1 VSQTADRSGQREED
15 SAPSD
20 AAISPRRLLSALREV
35 ALVATHAHTPAD
47 VALVAATQICRLLE
61 CDDAVVRW
69 WNPGRERLELLADT
83 RPDRSGR
90 AREIGRGEGAV
101 GIAFAS
107 ASPVIV
113 EDYARWEHQVSSS
126 IAVGSGVAVPL
137 LLQDTAVGALAIYS
151 RLSRRYKEADVQLL
165 ALFAAQVAPVI
176 EAALM
181 RITWERE
188 ANRVEASDRQLR
200 DMLDAALDAHIV
212 MDADGRITEWNA
224 QAEAMFGWRRD
235 EVVGKELANTLI
247 PPALRDAHRTALG
260 HYLKTGDGPILNR
273 RVELE
278 ALRKNGMTFP
288 VELTVA
294 PVGTANGPAFSA
306 FLRDISERRQVDEQL
321 RRLALHDALTGL
333 PNRLLLYD
341 RAEQAFAVARR
352 SRRSVALLLM
362 DLDGFKDINDAY
374 GHHVGDVL
382 LQEVSVRLRTGLR
395 ASDTVARLGGD
406 EFAVLLP
413 DNDEADAIAAAKQLR
428 ANLDAPITIEGVR
441 MPVASSVGVSLFPAH
456 GEDPLTLLRRAD
468 IAMYAAKRRGTG
480 IALYEEGSD
489 LEGAARLGLASDLR
503 DALDEAQLRL
513 SYQPVID
520 LTTRRVC
527 VMEALARWDHPRLG
541 HVAPTEFIALAER
554 SGLMSQLSSWAL
566 EAALTKGRAW
576 ATRGIAVAVNMAVS
590 DLADPTFPDRVRAAV
605 EAAGVDPGVL
615 HLEVTESGVMS
626 EPERI
631 LTCLEKL
638 RDIGVRL
645 AIDDF
650 GTGSS
655 SLAYLHR
662 LPIHAC
668 KIDRSFVRRLTTEKS
683 SVAIVRA
690 TIELA
695 HALDLR
701 VIAEGVEDAA
711 TLDVLCGMGCDLAQ
725 GYFISEPIA
734 ESATDAWLATSP
746 WGGSCATPQ

>member
-1 VSQTADRSGQREED
+1 MSQTADRSRQGDDE
-15 SAPSD
+15 APLG
-20 AAISPRRLLSALREV
+20 AVVSPRRLLGALREV
-35 ALVATHAHTPAD
+35 ALVATRAHTPAE
-47 VALVAATQICRLLE
+47 VALVTASQVCRLLE

-69 WNPGRERLELLADT
+69 WNPKSARLELLADT
-83 RPDRSGR
+83 RPDRTGR
-90 AREIGRGEGAV
+90 AGDIPSGEGAV

-113 EDYARWEHQVSSS
+113 EDYARWDHQVSSS
-126 IAVGSGVAVPL
+126 MAVGSGVAVPL
-137 LLQDTAVGALAIYS
+137 LLQDSAVGALAIYA
-151 RLSRRYKEADVQLL
+151 RESRRYKEAEVQLL

-176 EAALM
+176 EAALL
-181 RITWERE
+181 RITSQRE
-188 ANRVEASDRQLR
+188 TNRVEASDRQLR
-200 DMLDAALDAHIV
+200 DMLDAALDAHVV
-212 MDADGRITEWNA
+212 MDERGRIIGWNA
-224 QAEAMFGWRRD
+224 QAEAMFGWHRD
-235 EVVGKELANTLI
+235 EVIGKELADVLI
-247 PPALRDAHRTALG
+247 PPAFRDAHRAGLG

-278 ALRKNGMTFP
+278 ALRKNGISFP

-294 PVGTANGPAFSA
+294 PIGGRDGPAFSA

-341 RAEQAFAVARR
+341 RAEQAFAVAKR
-352 SRRSVALLLM
+352 SDTCVALLLM

-374 GHHVGDVL
+374 GHHIGDSL
-382 LQEVSVRLRTGLR
+382 LQEVSIRLRAPLR

-413 DNDEADAIAAAKQLR
+413 DNDVATALATAKKLR
-428 ANLDAPITIEGVR
+428 ESLEVPVTIEDVR
-441 MPVASSVGVSLFPAH
+441 MPLSSSVGVAIFPAH
-456 GEDPLTLLRRAD
+456 GDDPLTLLRRAD
-468 IAMYAAKRRGTG
+468 IAMYAAKRHGTG

-503 DALDEAQLRL
+503 EALRDGQLHL
-513 SYQPVID
+513 NYQPVID
-520 LTTRRVC
+520 LVSRRVC
-527 VMEALARWDHPRLG
+527 MMEALARWDHPRLG
-541 HVAPTEFIALAER
+541 LVSPIEFIALAER
-554 SGLMSQLSSWAL
+554 SSVMPQLSSWAL
-566 EAALTKGRAW
+566 KAALEKAGEW
-576 ATRGIAVAVNMAVS
+576 QKRGIAVAVNMAVS
-590 DLADPTFPDRVRAAV
+590 DLSDPTFPERVRDALE
-605 EAAGVDPGVL
+605 EAGISPSAL

-631 LTCLEKL
+631 LTSLERL

-668 KIDRSFVRRLTTEKS
+668 KIDRSFVRRLTSEAS

-695 HALDLR
+695 HALNLR
-701 VIAEGVEDAA
+701 VVAEGVEDNA
-711 TLDVLCGMGCDLAQ
+711 TLEVLRAMGCDRAQ
-725 GYFISEPIA
+725 GFFISEPLA
-734 ESATDAWLATSP
+734 AGATEAWLATSS
-746 WGGSCATPQ
+746 WAS

>member
-1 VSQTADRSGQREED
+1 MSQTADHSGQREEEAD
-15 SAPSD
+15 RNGTAV
-20 AAISPRRLLSALREV
+20 SPRRLLSALREV
-35 ALVATHAHTPAD
+35 ALVGTHAHTPSE
-47 VALVAATQICRLLE
+47 VALVAATQVCRLLG

-69 WNPGRERLELLADT
+69 WNPGSARLELLADT

-90 AREIGRGEGAV
+90 AGDIARGEGAV

-107 ASPVIV
+107 ASPVVV

-137 LLQDTAVGALAIYS
+137 LLQDSAVGVLAIYS
-151 RLSRRYKEADVQLL
+151 RESRRYKETEVQLL

-176 EAALM
+176 EAALL
-181 RITWERE
+181 RITSQRE
-188 ANRVEASDRQLR
+188 TSRVEASDRQLR
-200 DMLDAALDAHIV
+200 DMLDAALDAHVV
-212 MDADGRITEWNA
+212 MDARGRITRWNA
-224 QAEAMFGWRRD
+224 QAEAMFGWRR
-235 EVVGKELANTLI
+235 EEIIGKELADTMI
-247 PPALRDAHRTALG
+247 PPAFRDAHRIGLG
-260 HYLKTGDGPILNR
+260 RYLKTGEGPLMNR

-278 ALRKNGMTFP
+278 ALRKNGIAFP
-288 VELTVA
+288 VELTVT
-294 PVGTANGPAFSA
+294 PIGTADGPAFSA
-306 FLRDISERRQVDEQL
+306 FLRDISERRQVEQQL

-341 RAEQAFAVARR
+341 RAEQAFAIAKRTT
-352 SRRSVALLLM
+352 SSVALLLM

-395 ASDTVARLGGD
+395 ESDTVARLGGD

-413 DNDEADAIAAAKQLR
+413 ETDVAGALAAARTLR
-428 ANLDAPITIEGVR
+428 ASLDAPLTIEGVR
-441 MPVASSVGVSLFPAH
+441 MPISSSVGVSLFPAH

-468 IAMYAAKRRGTG
+468 IAMYAAKRRGAG
-480 IALYEEGSD
+480 VAFYEEGSD

-503 DALDEAQLRL
+503 DALQEGQLHL
-513 SYQPVID
+513 NYQPVID
-520 LTTRRVC
+520 LSTGRVAM
-527 VMEALARWDHPRLG
+527 MEALARWEHPRLG
-541 HVAPTEFIALAER
+541 LVPPSEFIGLAER
-554 SGLMSQLSSWAL
+554 TGLMPQLSSWAL
-566 EAALTKGRAW
+566 AAALHRVRDW
-576 ATRGIAVAVNMAVS
+576 QTRGIAVAVNMAVS
-590 DLADPTFPDRVRAAV
+590 DLSDETFPERVRAAIRD
-605 EAAGVDPGVL
+605 AGVAPQVL

-631 LTCLEKL
+631 LACLERL

-668 KIDRSFVRRLTTEKS
+668 KIDRSFIRRLTTEAS

-701 VIAEGVEDAA
+701 VIAEGVEDSA
-711 TLDVLCGMGCDLAQ
+711 TLAVLRGMGCDLAQ

-734 ESATDAWLATSP
+734 DSAAEIWLSESSWAGAGAY
-746 WGGSCATPQ
+746 

>member
-1 VSQTADRSGQREED
+1 MSQTADRSGQRDEE
-15 SAPSD
+15 
-20 AAISPRRLLSALREV
+20 AAQNGAAVSPRRLLGALREV
-35 ALVATHAHTPAD
+35 ALVATHAHTPSE
-47 VALVAATQICRLLE
+47 VALVAATQVCRLLE

-69 WNPGRERLELLADT
+69 WNARSARLELLADT

-90 AREIGRGEGAV
+90 VGDIARGEGAV

-107 ASPVIV
+107 ASPVVV

-137 LLQDTAVGALAIYS
+137 LLQESAVGVLAIYS
-151 RLSRRYKEADVQLL
+151 RESRRYKETEVQLL

-176 EAALM
+176 EAALL
-181 RITWERE
+181 RIASQRE
-188 ANRVEASDRQLR
+188 TNRVEASDRQLR
-200 DMLDAALDAHIV
+200 DMLDAALDAHVV
-212 MDADGRITEWNA
+212 MDARGRITRWNA
-224 QAEAMFGWRRD
+224 QAEAMFGWRRE
-235 EVVGKELANTLI
+235 EVVGKELADTLI
-247 PPALRDAHRTALG
+247 PPALRDAHRVALS

-278 ALRKNGMTFP
+278 ALRKNGIAFP
-288 VELTVA
+288 VELTVT
-294 PVGTANGPAFSA
+294 PIGTADGPAFSA
-306 FLRDISERRQVDEQL
+306 FLRDISERRQVDQQL

-352 SRRSVALLLM
+352 TKSSVALLLM

-374 GHHVGDVL
+374 GHHVGDIL

-395 ASDTVARLGGD
+395 ESDTVARLGGD

-413 DNDEADAIAAAKQLR
+413 DIDVGGALTAAKMLR
-428 ANLDAPITIEGVR
+428 VSLDAPLTIEGVR
-441 MPVASSVGVSLFPAH
+441 MPISSSVGVSMFPAH

-480 IALYEEGSD
+480 VALYEEGSD

-503 DALDEAQLRL
+503 DALQEGRL
-513 SYQPVID
+513 HLNYQPVID
-520 LTTRRVC
+520 LLTGRVC
-527 VMEALARWDHPRLG
+527 MMEALARWEHPRLG
-541 HVAPTEFIALAER
+541 PVPPSEFIGLAER
-554 SGLMSQLSSWAL
+554 TGLMPQLSSWAL
-566 EAALTKGRAW
+566 AAALSRVRDWQA
-576 ATRGIAVAVNMAVS
+576 RGIAVAVNMAVS
-590 DLADPTFPDRVRAAV
+590 DLSDETFPDRVRAAV
-605 EAAGVDPGVL
+605 HEAGVPPQVL

-631 LTCLEKL
+631 LTCLERL

-668 KIDRSFVRRLTTEKS
+668 KIDRSFIRRLTSEAS

-711 TLDVLCGMGCDLAQ
+711 TLDVLRDMGCDLAQ
-725 GYFISEPIA
+725 GYFISEPMADGATETWLA
-734 ESATDAWLATSP
+734 ESSWAGA
-746 WGGSCATPQ
+746 GS

>member
-1 VSQTADRSGQREED
+1 MSQTADRGTQRDDEATPSG
-15 SAPSD
+15 
-20 AAISPRRLLSALREV
+20 AAVSPRRLLGALREV
-35 ALVATHAHTPAD
+35 ALVATHAHTPSE
-47 VALVAATQICRLLE
+47 VALVAATQVCRLLE

-69 WNPGRERLELLADT
+69 WNADRDRLELLADT

-90 AREIGRGEGAV
+90 ARDIARGEGAV

-107 ASPVIV
+107 ASPVVV

-137 LLQDTAVGALAIYS
+137 LLQDSAVGALAIYS
-151 RLSRRYKEADVQLL
+151 RESRRYKETEVQLL

-176 EAALM
+176 EAALLRM
-181 RITWERE
+181 ASQRE
-188 ANRVEASDRQLR
+188 TTRVEASDRQLR
-200 DMLDAALDAHIV
+200 DMLDAALDAHVV
-212 MDADGRITEWNA
+212 MDRHGRITEWNA
-224 QAEAMFGWRRD
+224 QAEAMFGWQRA

-247 PPALRDAHRTALG
+247 PPALRDAHRIALG

-273 RVELE
+273 RVELD
-278 ALRKNGMTFP
+278 ALRKNGITFP

-294 PVGTANGPAFSA
+294 PIGTADGPAFSA

-321 RRLALHDALTGL
+321 RRLAMHDALTGL

-341 RAEQAFAVARR
+341 RAEQAFAVAKRTK
-352 SRRSVALLLM
+352 SFVALLLM

-374 GHHVGDVL
+374 GHHVGDIL
-382 LQEVSVRLRTGLR
+382 LQEVSIRLRKGLR
-395 ASDTVARLGGD
+395 ESDTVARLGGD

-413 DNDEADAIAAAKQLR
+413 ENDITGALAAAKMLR
-428 ANLDAPITIEGVR
+428 ASLDVPLTIEGVR
-441 MPVASSVGVSLFPAH
+441 MPLGSSIGVSLYPTH

-468 IAMYAAKRRGTG
+468 IAMYAAKRSGAG
-480 IALYEEGSD
+480 VALYETGSD

-503 DALDEAQLRL
+503 DALKDGQLRL
-513 SYQPVID
+513 NYQPVID
-520 LTTRRVC
+520 IATGHVC

-541 HVAPTEFIALAER
+541 QVSPTEFIALAQR
-554 SGLMSQLSSWAL
+554 TGIMPQLSSWAL
-566 EAALTKGRAW
+566 GAALRKARGWEA
-576 ATRGIAVAVNMAVS
+576 RGIAVAVNMAVS
-590 DLADPTFPDRVRAAV
+590 DLADPTFPDRVRAAI
-605 EAAGVDPGVL
+605 EEAGVAPEAL

-626 EPERI
+626 EPEKI
-631 LTCLEKL
+631 LACLERL

-668 KIDRSFVRRLTTEKS
+668 KIDRSFIRRLTSEAS

-711 TLDVLCGMGCDLAQ
+711 TLEVLRGMGCDLAQ
-725 GYFISEPIA
+725 GYFISEAIPDN
-734 ESATDAWLATSP
+734 ATETWLATSA
-746 WGGSCATPQ
+746 WAGAGA

>member
-1 VSQTADRSGQREED
+1 MSQTADRSINND
-15 SAPSD
+15 DD
-20 AAISPRRLLSALREV
+20 ATRNGAAVSPRRLLGALREV
-35 ALVATHAHTPAD
+35 ALVATHAHTPSE
-47 VALVAATQICRLLE
+47 VALVAATQVCRLLE

-69 WNPGRERLELLADT
+69 WNAGRDRLELLADT

-90 AREIGRGEGAV
+90 VGDIARGEGAV

-107 ASPVIV
+107 ASPVVV

-137 LLQDTAVGALAIYS
+137 LLQDSAVGALAIYS
-151 RLSRRYKEADVQLL
+151 RKSRRYKETEVQLL

-176 EAALM
+176 EAALL
-181 RITWERE
+181 RIASQRE
-188 ANRVEASDRQLR
+188 TTRVAASDRQLR
-200 DMLDAALDAHIV
+200 EMLDAALDAHIV
-212 MDADGRITEWNA
+212 MDAHGRITEWNA

-235 EVVGKELANTLI
+235 EIVGKELADTLI
-247 PPALRDAHRTALG
+247 PPALRDAHRTGLS
-260 HYLKTGDGPILNR
+260 HYLKTGEGPILGR
-273 RVELE
+273 RVDLD
-278 ALRKNGMTFP
+278 ALRKNGITFP

-294 PVGTANGPAFSA
+294 TIGTADGPAFSA

-321 RRLALHDALTGL
+321 RRLAMHDALTGL

-341 RAEQAFAVARR
+341 RAEQAFAVAKRTK
-352 SRRSVALLLM
+352 SSVALLLM

-374 GHHVGDVL
+374 GHHVGDIL
-382 LQEVSVRLRTGLR
+382 LQEVSIRLRKGLR
-395 ASDTVARLGGD
+395 DSDTVARLGGD

-413 DNDEADAIAAAKQLR
+413 ESDIAGAFAAAKMLR
-428 ANLDAPITIEGVR
+428 ATLDVPLTIEGLR
-441 MPVASSVGVSLFPAH
+441 MPVGSSVGVSVYPAN
-456 GEDPLTLLRRAD
+456 GDDPLTLLRRAD
-468 IAMYAAKRRGTG
+468 IAMYAAKRSGTG
-480 IALYEEGSD
+480 VALYEEGSD

-503 DALDEAQLRL
+503 DALKDGQLRL

-520 LTTRRVC
+520 IVTGRVC
-527 VMEALARWDHPRLG
+527 VMEALARWEHPRLG
-541 HVAPTEFIALAER
+541 QVAPMEFIALAQR
-554 SGLMSQLSSWAL
+554 TGIMPLLSSWAL
-566 EAALTKGRAW
+566 GAALSKARGWQAQ
-576 ATRGIAVAVNMAVS
+576 GIAVAVNMAVS

-605 EAAGVDPGVL
+605 EEAGVEPGVL

-626 EPERI
+626 EPEKI
-631 LTCLEKL
+631 LTCLERL

-668 KIDRSFVRRLTTEKS
+668 KIDRSFIRRLTTEAS

-711 TLDVLCGMGCDLAQ
+711 TLEVLRGMGCDLAQ
-725 GYFISEPIA
+725 GYFISAAIPDN
-734 ESATDAWLATSP
+734 ATETWLATSS
-746 WGGSCATPQ
+746 WAGGDA

>member
-1 VSQTADRSGQREED
+1 MSQTADRSGRRDED
-15 SAPSD
+15 VARNG
-20 AAISPRRLLSALREV
+20 AVSPRRLLGALREV
-35 ALVATHAHTPAD
+35 ALVATRAHTPAE
-47 VALVAATQICRLLE
+47 VALVAATQVCRLLE
-61 CDDAVVRW
+61 CHDAVVRW
-69 WNPGRERLELLADT
+69 WNPRTARLELLADT
-83 RPDRSGR
+83 RPDRTGR
-90 AREIGRGEGAV
+90 AGDIASGEGAV
-101 GIAFAS
+101 GIAFAG

-113 EDYARWEHQVSSS
+113 EDYARWAHQVSSS
-126 IAVGSGVAVPL
+126 MAVGSGVAVPL
-137 LLQDTAVGALAIYS
+137 LLQDSAVGVLAIYS
-151 RLSRRYKEADVQLL
+151 RESRSYKDAEVELL

-176 EAALM
+176 AAALA
-181 RITWERE
+181 RIASQRE
-188 ANRVEASDRQLR
+188 TNRMEASDRQLR
-200 DMLDAALDAHIV
+200 DMLDAALDAHVV
-212 MDADGRITEWNA
+212 MDARGHIIGWNV
-224 QAEAMFGWRRD
+224 QAEAMFGWHRD
-235 EVVGKELANTLI
+235 EVVGKELAEVLI
-247 PPALRDAHRTALG
+247 PPAFRDTHRTGLG

-278 ALRKNGMTFP
+278 ALRKNGVTFP
-288 VELTVA
+288 VEITVA
-294 PVGTANGPAFSA
+294 PIGTSDGPAFSA

-341 RAEQAFAVARR
+341 RAEQAFAVAKRAQ
-352 SRRSVALLLM
+352 SSVALLLM

-374 GHHVGDVL
+374 GHHVGDRL
-382 LQEVSVRLRTGLR
+382 LQEVSIRLRAPVR

-413 DNDEADAIAAAKQLR
+413 DTDLANALATAKKLRESLEAPL
-428 ANLDAPITIEGVR
+428 TIDDVR
-441 MPVASSVGVSLFPAH
+441 MPLSSSVGIALYPAH
-456 GEDPLTLLRRAD
+456 GADPLTLLRRAD
-468 IAMYAAKRRGTG
+468 IAMYAAKRRGAG

-503 DALDEAQLRL
+503 EALRAGRL
-513 SYQPVID
+513 HLNYQPVID
-520 LTTRRVC
+520 LVSKQVC
-527 VMEALARWDHPRLG
+527 MMEALARWDHPRLG
-541 HVAPTEFIALAER
+541 LVSPLEFIALAER
-554 SGLMSQLSSWAL
+554 TSVMPQLSSWAL
-566 EAALTKGRAW
+566 RAALRKAGEW
-576 ATRGIAVAVNMAVS
+576 QKRGIAIAVNMAVS
-590 DLADPTFPDRVRAAV
+590 DLSDPAFPERVRAALA
-605 EAAGVDPGVL
+605 EAGLPPAAL

-631 LTCLEKL
+631 LTSLERL

-668 KIDRSFVRRLTTEKS
+668 KIDRSFVRRLTSEAS

-701 VIAEGVEDAA
+701 VVAEGVEDNA
-711 TLDVLCGMGCDLAQ
+711 TLEVLRAMGCDRAQ
-725 GYFISEPIA
+725 GFFISEPLA
-734 ESATDAWLATSP
+734 DDATEAWLATSS
-746 WGGSCATPQ
+746 WAGADV

>member
-1 VSQTADRSGQREED
+1 MSQTAARGTQRD
-15 SAPSD
+15 DD
-20 AAISPRRLLSALREV
+20 AARNGAVVSPRRLLGALREV
-35 ALVATHAHTPAD
+35 ALIATRAHTPSE
-47 VALVAATQICRLLE
+47 VALVAATQVCRLLV

-69 WNPGRERLELLADT
+69 WNADRERLELLADT
-83 RPDRSGR
+83 RPDRAGR
-90 AREIGRGEGAV
+90 AVDIARGEGAV

-107 ASPVIV
+107 ASPVVV

-126 IAVGSGVAVPL
+126 VAVGSGVAVPM
-137 LLQDTAVGALAIYS
+137 LLQDATVGALAIYS
-151 RLSRRYKEADVQLL
+151 RESRRYKETEVQLL

-176 EAALM
+176 EAALL
-181 RITWERE
+181 RIASQRE
-188 ANRVEASDRQLR
+188 TNRVEASDRQLR
-200 DMLDAALDAHIV
+200 DMLDAALDAHVV
-212 MDADGRITEWNA
+212 MDAHGRITGWNA
-224 QAEAMFGWRRD
+224 QAESMFGWSRD
-235 EVVGKELANTLI
+235 EVVGKELADTLI
-247 PPALRDAHRTALG
+247 PPALRDAHRNALG

-273 RVELE
+273 RVELD
-278 ALRKNGMTFP
+278 ALRKNGITFP

-294 PVGTANGPAFSA
+294 PIGTAEGPSFSA

-341 RAEQAFAVARR
+341 RAEQAFAVAKRAKAT
-352 SRRSVALLLM
+352 VALLLM

-382 LQEVSVRLRTGLR
+382 LQEVSIRLRKGLR
-395 ASDTVARLGGD
+395 ESDTVARLGGD

-413 DNDEADAIAAAKQLR
+413 DSDITGAFATAKMLR
-428 ANLDAPITIEGVR
+428 ASLDVPLTIEGVR
-441 MPVASSVGVSLFPAH
+441 MPLGSSVGVAVFPEH

-468 IAMYAAKRRGTG
+468 IAMYAAKRSGAG
-480 IALYEEGSD
+480 VALYQEGSD

-503 DALDEAQLRL
+503 EALKDGLLQLN
-513 SYQPVID
+513 YQPVID
-520 LTTRRVC
+520 LATGRVC
-527 VMEALARWDHPRLG
+527 IMEALARWNHPRLG
-541 HVAPTEFIALAER
+541 QVPPTEFIALAQR
-554 SGLMSQLSSWAL
+554 TGIMPNLSSWAL
-566 EAALTKGRAW
+566 SAALNKSRDW
-576 ATRGIAVAVNMAVS
+576 QTRGIAVAVNMAVS
-590 DLADPTFPDRVRAAV
+590 DLSDPTFPDRVRAAIE
-605 EAAGVDPGVL
+605 EADVAPAVL

-626 EPERI
+626 EPEKI
-631 LTCLEKL
+631 LTCLERL

-668 KIDRSFVRRLTTEKS
+668 KIDRSFIRRLTSEAS

-701 VIAEGVEDAA
+701 VIAEGVEDEA
-711 TLDVLCGMGCDLAQ
+711 TLDVLRSMGCDLAQ
-725 GYFISEPIA
+725 GYFISEAIPDN
-734 ESATDAWLATSP
+734 ATETWLATSS
-746 WGGSCATPQ
+746 WAGADA